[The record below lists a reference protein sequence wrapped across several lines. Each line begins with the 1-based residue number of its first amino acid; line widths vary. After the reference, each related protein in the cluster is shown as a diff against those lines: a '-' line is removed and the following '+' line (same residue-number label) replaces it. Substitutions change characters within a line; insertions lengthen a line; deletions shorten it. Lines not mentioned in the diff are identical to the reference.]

1 MENINPPV
9 HQIYLIGP
17 EKQGMDIAR
26 KIFRYCTVCDWI
38 PAFFL
43 AERFTDEV
51 EGELCQRW
59 APRTGVIAFGDD
71 SERVYERLHGDEE
84 DPYGWDSPYKVMRL
98 LKPGEEKTAPF
109 FSYQSQVW
117 SYPETE
123 QDFKNIA
130 SWLGIVSYLKAGAF
144 RAVCPGAVSIR
155 ELFRDIDIDAIVRKY
170 KEQEVTH
177 S

>member
-1 MENINPPV
+1 
-9 HQIYLIGP
+9 
-17 EKQGMDIAR
+17 
-26 KIFRYCTVCDWI
+26 
-38 PAFFL
+38 
-43 AERFTDEV
+43 
-51 EGELCQRW
+51 
-59 APRTGVIAFGDD
+59 
-71 SERVYERLHGDEE
+71 
-84 DPYGWDSPYKVMRL
+84 MRL

-155 ELFRDIDIDAIVRKY
+155 ELFRDIDIDAIIRKY